1 MKYIIKTIKEF
12 DEVILVP
19 LGDLHYGAKTCN
31 MDEVNKK
38 LDFVRNHDNARL
50 LLMGDLI
57 EVGSRDSP
65 GSSLFQQLVQPQEQI
80 EWMEDTFEEFKDRI
94 DFSCDGNHEKRTFKN
109 SGINSMKNFCR
120 ALKITYVET
129 SIMCHYRLGN
139 QSYTVYATHG
149 SSGAKMPHTK
159 LNGILKA
166 TEFIHGCDIYLMG
179 HMHSSHFAFTEVINN
194 DKRNHMPK
202 KEKMLHMITGHYL
215 DYDES
220 YAEDHGMKP
229 DPVGA
234 HMVVINANKKSIK
247 VRDLDDF
254 E

>member
-1 MKYIIKTIKEF
+1 MKYIIKKMQQF
-12 DEVILVP
+12 DELILVP
-19 LGDLHYGAKTCN
+19 LGDIHFGAKTCN
-31 MDEVNKK
+31 MAEVNKK

-65 GSSLFQQLVQPQEQI
+65 GSSLYQQTEQPQEQY
-80 EWMEDTFEEFKDRI
+80 EWMLDTFEEFGGRI
-94 DFSCDGNHEKRTFKN
+94 DFSCDGNHEKRVFKS
-109 SGINSMKNFCR
+109 SGINVMKNFCR
-120 ALKITYVET
+120 SEKITYVET
-129 SIMCHYRLGN
+129 SIMCHYRLSG
-139 QSYTVYATHG
+139 QSYTVFATHG
-149 SSGAKMPHTK
+149 SSGSKMPHTK
-159 LNGILKA
+159 LNAIMKS
-166 TEFIHGCDIYLMG
+166 TEFIHGCDIYFMG
-179 HMHSSHFAFTEVINN
+179 HMHSSHFAFTEIIGN
-194 DKRNHMPK
+194 DKKNHMPK

-234 HMVVINANKKSIK
+234 HMVVISGKKHSMK